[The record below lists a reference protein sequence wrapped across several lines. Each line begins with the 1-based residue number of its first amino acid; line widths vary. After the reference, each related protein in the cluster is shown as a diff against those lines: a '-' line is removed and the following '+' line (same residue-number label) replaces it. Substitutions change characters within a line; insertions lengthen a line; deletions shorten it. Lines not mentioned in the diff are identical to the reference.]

1 MRYLGSA
8 KAPWLRLPQCGPRS
22 TGRVEQWAAARE
34 HVTRGFVGLLFTV
47 YLFYMEPSG
56 YNVMDAAKGRAF
68 YIFSACFAVAIA
80 CTYFL
85 QCTGVRQGFFYNV
98 PFAPP
103 DTSATIAIV
112 IASVTWVSAFLSDY
126 WPSTLLGVNGVD
138 GAITISLYLLIF
150 VIVSHFVKVTETL
163 YYLIGVVLVLFC
175 FICTVQ
181 MCDFNIFYFYQG
193 GTVYSD
199 YLSSEM
205 NGQFLSTIGNSNLVA
220 IFLATMTAVLLVAL
234 HKMTSQGRWLLI
246 TPIAM
251 SLIVL
256 CKIWVLL
263 GLVGLLGGLYI
274 TVPILVNHKYR
285 KLVVLLQALLL
296 FAALVALYF
305 TSNAPG
311 VFGEVHQLL
320 HGKVDLSFGSSRLY
334 IWRNLLQDM
343 QGHWFLGHGPDSVVT
358 ANVEP
363 FTYVDQLTGE
373 VSFRIFTDAH
383 NAYLNI
389 LYNTGLLGL
398 LPYLF
403 LLMRT
408 AYYWARLARHNAHVA
423 ALGAGI
429 ACWAIAS
436 FFCISHYIV
445 GPFLWCLLGLF
456 ESEVRRSKEGNLM

>member
-1 MRYLGSA
+1 M
-8 KAPWLRLPQCGPRS
+8 
-22 TGRVEQWAAARE
+22 
-34 HVTRGFVGLLFTV
+34 GFVGLLFIV
-47 YLFYMEPSG
+47 YLFYMEPGG
-56 YNVMDAAKGRAF
+56 YNVMDVAKGRAF
-68 YIFSACFAVAIA
+68 YIFSACFVVAIA

-85 QCTGVRQGFFYNV
+85 QCAGVRQGFFYNV
-98 PFAPP
+98 PFTPP
-103 DTSATIAIV
+103 ATSATTAIV
-112 IASVTWVSAFLSDY
+112 IVSVTWVSALLSDY
-126 WPSTLLGVNGVD
+126 WPRTLLGVNGVD

-150 VIVSHFVKVTETL
+150 VIVSHFGKVAEAL
-163 YYLIGVVLVLFC
+163 YYLIGVVLILFC
-175 FICTVQ
+175 SICIVQ
-181 MCDFNIFYFYQG
+181 MYDLNVFYFYQG

-199 YLSSEM
+199 YLSTEM

-220 IFLATMTAVLLVAL
+220 IFLATMTAMLLIAL

-246 TPIAM
+246 TPIVM

-263 GLVGLLGGLYI
+263 GLVGLIGSLYI
-274 TVPILVNHKYR
+274 TVPVLVNRRYR

-296 FAALVALYF
+296 LAALIALYF

-320 HGKVDLSFGSSRLY
+320 HRKVDLSFGSSRLY
-334 IWRNLLQDM
+334 IWSNLLQDM
-343 QGHWFLGHGPDSVVT
+343 RGNWLLGHGPDSVVA

-363 FTYVDQLTGE
+363 FAYVSQLTGE

-403 LLMRT
+403 LLART
-408 AYYWARLARHNAHVA
+408 TYYWVRLAQHNVHVA

-445 GPFLWCLLGLF
+445 EPFFWCLLGLF